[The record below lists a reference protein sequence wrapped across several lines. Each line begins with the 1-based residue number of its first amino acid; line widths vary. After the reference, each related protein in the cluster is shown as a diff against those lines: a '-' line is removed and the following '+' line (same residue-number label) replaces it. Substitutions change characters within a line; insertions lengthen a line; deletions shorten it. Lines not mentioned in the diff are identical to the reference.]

1 MSKTLSPLRCER
13 CRRFTLIELLVV
25 IAIIAILAS
34 MLLPAL
40 GRAREAGRN
49 VHCVNSLKT
58 VGLAEM
64 MYMSEN
70 NGWSAYNTL
79 NDTPWTY
86 YLRDYLGLNSYY
98 AANPGKSARQL
109 ALKPELRCMTT
120 GYGWYGKNRYT
131 VSQRTNKVKDASILW
146 FYADG
151 YHPVQ
156 SSNDWWGKATVRF
169 NHGTGK
175 GTHPRGRANVLMV
188 DGHVEDFS
196 WYEKPVSSSGFK
208 GLRQFNPSKNR

>member
-1 MSKTLSPLRCER
+1 MSHVRSSLPQDHSRQ
-13 CRRFTLIELLVV
+13 FTLIELLVV

-40 GRAREAGRN
+40 GRAREAGRKIN
-49 VHCVNSLKT
+49 CVNMLKT

-70 NGWSAYNTL
+70 DGWSANNL
-79 NDTPWTY
+79 WQNTPWSY
-86 YLRDYLGLNSYY
+86 FLRDYLDMNSYY
-98 AANPGKSARQL
+98 AANPGKSPRSL
-109 ALKPELRCMTT
+109 GLKPELRCLTT
-120 GYGWYGKNRYT
+120 GYGWYGKNKYT
-131 VSQRTNKVKDASILW
+131 VSKRTNKVKDASILW
-146 FYADG
+146 FYADC
-151 YHPVQ
+151 YDPYMLV
-156 SSNDWWGKATVRF
+156 NEWWSKATVRF

-196 WYEKPVSSSGFK
+196 NSQKPVNVNGFSRMK
-208 GLRQFNPSKNR
+208 EFNPDKNR